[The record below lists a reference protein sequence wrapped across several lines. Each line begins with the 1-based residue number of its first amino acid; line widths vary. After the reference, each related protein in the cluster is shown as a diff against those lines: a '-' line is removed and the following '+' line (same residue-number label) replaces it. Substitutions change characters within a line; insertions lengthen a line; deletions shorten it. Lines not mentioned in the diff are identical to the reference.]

1 MLTPCDD
8 ENAVASAFSLQK
20 QEPENAQDDST
31 AENAAGVPLLL
42 PQEGNVNAIKSIAA
56 LHFTSVSGLPS
67 TFAPSLQ
74 AVSAPLCEVATRT
87 DDTRVKDEDSVA
99 RELLASAH
107 AGTPAQPA
115 AENLIKSEGPVSGRS
130 DVEGQ
135 QAPPAGGVPSDQG
148 ARHVLDIAGSGSQA
162 RSSDPSI
169 GKRTRKPSSKA
180 IEGDGA
186 SGADLKSEAASSSER
201 RKMTSPD
208 SEVIVTSDPKAHGLT
223 PLKGKDNRIWHN
235 GRWHRMTAE
244 GALVI
249 VEKPRAR
256 DGSGRSQSDR
266 VEPNSASS
274 SGVVRDSRRASRT
287 SAANGAREPHRALR
301 ESNR

>member
-42 PQEGNVNAIKSIAA
+42 PQEGNANAIKSIAA
-56 LHFTSVSGLPS
+56 LHFTSLSGLPS

-74 AVSAPLCEVATRT
+74 ALPAPVCEAATRT

-115 AENLIKSEGPVSGRS
+115 AENLIKSEEPGRL
-130 DVEGQ
+130 DLEGQ

-148 ARHVLDIAGSGSQA
+148 ARRVLDIAASGSPA

-180 IEGDGA
+180 IEGDGV
-186 SGADLKSEAASSSER
+186 SGADLKSEAASNSER
-201 RKMTSPD
+201 RKTASPD

-223 PLKGKDNRIWHN
+223 PLKGKDNRIWLN

-249 VEKPRAR
+249 VEKTRAR
-256 DGSGRSQSDR
+256 DGSGRSQSNCD
-266 VEPNSASS
+266 EPNSPSS

-287 SAANGAREPHRALR
+287 SVANGAREPHHALR
-301 ESNR
+301 GSNR